1 MMTDTLKVSVIIL
14 RRCCPIFK
22 YSPYLKRP
30 KYTPKWK
37 PNMQAKTI
45 DEVIEALDAIIE
57 TAKKDN
63 SVIGYFLALYRKVR
77 FVECLYLTGLV

>member
-1 MMTDTLKVSVIIL
+1 
-14 RRCCPIFK
+14 
-22 YSPYLKRP
+22 
-30 KYTPKWK
+30 
-37 PNMQAKTI
+37 MQAKTI

-77 FVECLYLTGLV
+77 FVECLYLRSLV